1 MTTVSFIAAK
11 PFTAPLRRIAMD
23 GLNFLCHLLDSG
35 ANPPGIGRTLDF
47 SLQAVE
53 AGSVPLTAR
62 PSEAHYNPLGT
73 VHGGYA
79 ATVLDGAMAL
89 ALHSTLLDGQSYTTT
104 ALTIHYTRPMT
115 AASAPLRAVGKLVQ
129 RGARTAS
136 ATAELFDAEGRLCA
150 HGSSALMIFSPPTA
164 EA

>member
-1 MTTVSFIAAK
+1 
-11 PFTAPLRRIAMD
+11 MD
-23 GLNFLCHLLDSG
+23 GLTFLRQLLDGG
-35 ANPPGIGRTLDF
+35 ATPPGIGRTLDF

-53 AGSVPLTAR
+53 AGSVALTAR

-89 ALHSTLLDGQSYTTT
+89 ALHSTLSAGQSYTTT

-129 RGARTAS
+129 RGTRAAS

-150 HGSSALMIFSPPTA
+150 HGASALIILGASTA